1 MLTSM
6 GVGIVVRVR
15 GRELG
20 VRDMANEVENISK
33 VVEAL
38 KKVPPKRLLLIE
50 LANSIPIKHGM
61 LDIDVLAEKQR
72 EINLAVAEAK
82 AYGSRT
88 IMAVDAL
95 VSMRARKEV

>member
-1 MLTSM
+1 MSESED
-6 GVGIVVRVR
+6 IQ
-15 GRELG
+15 
-20 VRDMANEVENISK
+20 K
-33 VVEAL
+33 VVIAL
-38 KKVPPKRLLLIE
+38 KKVPEKRLLIID

-82 AYGSRT
+82 AYGTRT

-95 VSMRARKEV
+95 VSMPARKET

>member
-1 MLTSM
+1 MP
-6 GVGIVVRVR
+6 
-15 GRELG
+15 E
-20 VRDMANEVENISK
+20 AENIEK
-33 VVEAL
+33 VVIAL
-38 KKVPPKRLLLIE
+38 KKVPEKKLLIID

-82 AYGSRT
+82 AYGTRT

-95 VSMRARKEV
+95 VSMPARKET